1 MKYIGLDLGSV
12 TCGVAI
18 SDSSGIIARVYT
30 TLRYTNDSYP
40 YAAKKVI
47 EICKK
52 EGVVNVVLGNPKHMN
67 GDEGIRSNISRE
79 FKKLLET
86 DTNLKVVL
94 WDERLSSVT
103 VNNAMLSGNLSRQ
116 KRRQKKDELAAVV
129 ILQGYL
135 DFK

>member
-30 TLRYTNDSYP
+30 TLRYTKDSYP

-47 EICKK
+47 EICNK
-52 EGVVNVVLGNPKHMN
+52 EEVVNVVLGNPKHMN
-67 GDEGIRSNISRE
+67 GDEGIRSNISKE
-79 FKKLLET
+79 FKKLLEN